1 MTAPALIESND
12 VYGRL
17 EGGHSPHRLHVRAG
31 VFTARVVARG
41 WSVEAV
47 PGFEDVN
54 RFLDSL
60 RGFSEL
66 RGAAEQRK
74 RLAQQIKD
82 LQPKASKSARM
93 RRTAREKTDHRMDE
107 RRQDRRFSISI
118 PSEAE
123 MANRVRHASQ
133 EDRDR
138 AREGA
143 RENVVLPFPPQQSK
157 AEAVTAEEAAAMYR
171 FRSLDPVP
179 PDTVCL
185 QCGETGDVLRLRDTR
200 QPGSKSE
207 TLHLKC
213 AATWFDAQSGPGS
226 T

>member
-1 MTAPALIESND
+1 MI
-12 VYGRL
+12 RL
-17 EGGHSPHRLHVRAG
+17 DEM
-31 VFTARVVARG
+31 
-41 WSVEAV
+41 
-47 PGFEDVN
+47 
-54 RFLDSL
+54 
-60 RGFSEL
+60 
-66 RGAAEQRK
+66 GAAPLGDGTPAK
-74 RLAQQIKD
+74 RTEIERA
-82 LQPKASKSARM
+82 KA
-93 RRTAREKTDHRMDE
+93 
-107 RRQDRRFSISI
+107 
-118 PSEAE
+118 
-123 MANRVRHASQ
+123 
-133 EDRDR
+133 
-138 AREGA
+138 GA
-143 RENVVLPFPPQQSK
+143 ENVVLPFPPQQSK

>member
-1 MTAPALIESND
+1 M
-12 VYGRL
+12 
-17 EGGHSPHRLHVRAG
+17 
-31 VFTARVVARG
+31 
-41 WSVEAV
+41 
-47 PGFEDVN
+47 
-54 RFLDSL
+54 
-60 RGFSEL
+60 
-66 RGAAEQRK
+66 
-74 RLAQQIKD
+74 
-82 LQPKASKSARM
+82 
-93 RRTAREKTDHRMDE
+93 
-107 RRQDRRFSISI
+107 
-118 PSEAE
+118 
-123 MANRVRHASQ
+123 
-133 EDRDR
+133 
-138 AREGA
+138 
-143 RENVVLPFPPQQSK
+143 VLPFPPQQSK

>member
-1 MTAPALIESND
+1 MFMGDWREGIHLTGYTFARACSQLEWLLAD
-12 VYGRL
+12 GR
-17 EGGHSPHRLHVRAG
+17 
-31 VFTARVVARG
+31 
-41 WSVEAV
+41 WKQCN